1 MYQIDN
7 SSTMDGALNIQSQDR
22 IYFQVFCHPILNS
35 DYCPGKKN
43 SMQEKSL
50 HGGGFNLW
58 LPSTNLILLDKLEKK
73 R

>member
-22 IYFQVFCHPILNS
+22 IYFQVFCHPILYCESKQNS
-35 DYCPGKKN
+35 K
-43 SMQEKSL
+43 QEKSL
-50 HGGGFNLW
+50 HGVRFNLW